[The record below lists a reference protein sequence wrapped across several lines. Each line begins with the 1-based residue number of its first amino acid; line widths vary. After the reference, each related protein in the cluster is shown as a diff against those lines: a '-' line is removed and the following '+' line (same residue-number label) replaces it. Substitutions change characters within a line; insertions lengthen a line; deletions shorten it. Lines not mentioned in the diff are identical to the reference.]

1 MRRRDKSRTR
11 EGGSV
16 TARGTRPSYSL
27 LWREN
32 KHRCCWPPNPTRHG
46 SRQMVRSFLVME
58 MVAMLLATCS
68 HATASGSSAA
78 VLLAGDYTS
87 TNAGRLHR
95 LRGGFEAVMPLK
107 PANLG
112 TPNQW
117 SGMNFGKIPRSFVK
131 HSKPQ
136 PHLFCSKL

>member
-1 MRRRDKSRTR
+1 MVS
-11 EGGSV
+11 SV
-16 TARGTRPSYSL
+16 
-27 LWREN
+27 
-32 KHRCCWPPNPTRHG
+32 
-46 SRQMVRSFLVME
+46 LVME

-117 SGMNFGKIPRSFVK
+117 SGMNFGKIPRSFVQVFQAVSSLVLLK
-131 HSKPQ
+131 TVDTCEIPKGT
-136 PHLFCSKL
+136 